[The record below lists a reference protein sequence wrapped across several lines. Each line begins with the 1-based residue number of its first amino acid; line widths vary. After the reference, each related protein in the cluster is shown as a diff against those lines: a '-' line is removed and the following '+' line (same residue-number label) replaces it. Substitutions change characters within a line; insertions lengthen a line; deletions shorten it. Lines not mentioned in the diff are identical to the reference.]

1 MNDPRVVAFLA
12 ALRTDLGS
20 FFPARAA
27 DERLR
32 EIAGHLEQA
41 IAERSAEPDPVALAL
56 AEFGEAKGY
65 RAAAEPRLAR
75 LPEREVV
82 RLAFLTLL
90 VPIGLD
96 LLMDASSLLNG
107 SDSSVALLSVPL
119 TVYFAF
125 RFLLASSRS
134 RRFLFAPIAGAT
146 IACFALFLVLGGW
159 TRATSEAGFTGSQS
173 RGTAFRRREG
183 LVRVEL
189 PRKIARQAE
198 LERGAK
204 LFAAPVPTLSVG
216 EFRVA
221 SGYLVPTLPDE
232 PKGYY
237 TGSRW
242 RLDRLRYVPV
252 PTYAAARKAW
262 AERMPGMSRLAFLSL
277 QGERQEIDELAQ
289 VVACPWGVSVAAERE
304 PKSAMALVT
313 FGWLLLLHGVGF
325 LFGAISRNRR
335 GRRLA

>member
-1 MNDPRVVAFLA
+1 M
-12 ALRTDLGS
+12 
-20 FFPARAA
+20 
-27 DERLR
+27 
-32 EIAGHLEQA
+32 
-41 IAERSAEPDPVALAL
+41 ALAL

-96 LLMDASSLLNG
+96 LLMDASSWLNG

-119 TVYFAF
+119 TLYFAF

-159 TRATSEAGFTGSQS
+159 TRAADPNGYGTRS
-173 RGTAFRRREG
+173 RGTALQRRKG
-183 LVRVEL
+183 LIGTEL
-189 PRKIARQAE
+189 PRKLARQAE
-198 LERGAK
+198 LARGAK
-204 LFAAPVPTLSVG
+204 LFDAPRPTIGVG
-216 EFRVA
+216 EFRV
-221 SGYLVPTLPDE
+221 SKGYLVPTLSSGE
-232 PKGYY
+232 RSTWKGDPRA
-237 TGSRW
+237 GRW
-242 RLDRLRYVPV
+242 LLDGLRYLPV
-252 PTYAAARKAW
+252 PTYAAARSAW
-262 AERMPGMSRLAFLSL
+262 AERSPEFSRLARSGVE
-277 QGERQEIDELAQ
+277 GERQEIDELAR
-289 VVACPWGVSVAAERE
+289 VVACPWSVSVAAERE
-304 PKSAMALVT
+304 PKSTMGFVALV
-313 FGWLLLLHGVGF
+313 WLLLLHGLGF